1 MDMPINHK
9 IFLAQFDTIKT
20 LRTRESCV
28 IIGRCADYALAD
40 YPNVVSVF
48 ITADE
53 DVKIR
58 TLMERHKISESQA
71 KDVMIKT
78 DKNVPVTITI
88 IPVSAGAIPR
98 ATISA

>member
-1 MDMPINHK
+1 
-9 IFLAQFDTIKT
+9 
-20 LRTRESCV
+20 
-28 IIGRCADYALAD
+28 
-40 YPNVVSVF
+40 
-48 ITADE
+48 
-53 DVKIR
+53 
-58 TLMERHKISESQA
+58 MERHKISESQA